1 MFNRNQYDLSYIF
14 KYSERFEDSKNN
26 KNSLYS
32 DKTVKVFDDE
42 EKTCHENLMF
52 ESRFES
58 GNLAMASKVSD
69 TEYNLLLQQDTN
81 SFGNTQWFFFKVSN
95 MKSRTKYKFNI
106 LNYSKKYSLYQ
117 EGMQV
122 CIYSQKNFEKNNEGW
137 YRGGNK
143 ITYSQNKILKNP
155 LKTYS
160 TMSFEYIFNYS
171 DDYVYFAYAI
181 PYTYTDLLTLLDN
194 YDKNSSI
201 TNILIRKPL
210 CKTISGNIVYYLTI
224 TNPGTRDE
232 ILHKKAVIL
241 QARVHPGETVSSHAM
256 HNILNFLTSSST
268 EAHFLRNRYIFKI
281 IPMMN
286 PDGVINGNYR
296 CSLLGVD
303 LNRRWKR
310 PDMHMHPEIFY
321 SKKLI
326 ESIHKKYTIA
336 LIGDLHG
343 HSIKKNIFL
352 YGCNYFDM
360 PHRCKLFPYYLS
372 KNSNFISFIDCR
384 FSVHKSKEKTLR
396 VTLFRELKIPN
407 VFTIEISFCGGNF
420 ARYKNMQYTCKAIR
434 EFADEFCKGLMGL
447 DDCLTVPK
455 KLDGLMFD
463 FGHNRG
469 ISVNSECSAV
479 SYGSHSTIIKNT
491 RSEKFSSIFTE
502 FICNKDLLATGE
514 IEDDGSDSDPS
525 EDNAVE
531 EQIIKEFKN
540 KNKEKNKKLPVT
552 SVSSK
557 VLSKPKCKKCG
568 KNNFPDHICVRNIG
582 KKEIN
587 QIKSIKQIKH
597 INIVTKI
604 IRSKE
609 EPQKKKVYYTQ
620 TPEAIYQPIGKVKS
634 ENPQA
639 VESANY
645 DIAQKINSTFV
656 ERANEKNYVGL
667 GLVSK
672 SPIAEGRGI
681 LFRERSYDKA
691 FDKIQKSFTPLPGV
705 HLIGIIEGITCN
717 LVSGRSRPNQAKN
730 YK

>member
-1 MFNRNQYDLSYIF
+1 MCN
-14 KYSERFEDSKNN
+14 
-26 KNSLYS
+26 
-32 DKTVKVFDDE
+32 DKTVKEFYD
-42 EKTCHENLMF
+42 EKTTSYENLIF

-58 GNLAMASKVSD
+58 GNLSMASKISE

-81 SFGNTQWFFFKVSN
+81 SYGNTQWFFFQVSN
-95 MKSRTKYKFNI
+95 MKLHTKYKFNI

-122 CIYSQKNFEKNNEGW
+122 CIYSQRNFDKNNEGW
-137 YRGGNK
+137 YRGGDK
-143 ITYSQNKILKNP
+143 ITYSSNKIFKNP
-155 LKTYS
+155 FKTYS
-160 TMSFEYIFNYS
+160 TMSFEYTFNFT
-171 DDYVYFAYAI
+171 DDFVYFAYAV
-181 PYTYTDLLTLLDN
+181 PYTYTDLLTLLDS
-194 YDKNSSI
+194 YDKNPSL

-210 CKTISGNIVYYLTI
+210 CQTLTGNTVYYLTI

-241 QARVHPGETVSSHAM
+241 LARVHPGETVSSHAM
-256 HNILNFLTSSST
+256 HNILNFLISSST

-281 IPMMN
+281 IPMIN

-303 LNRRWKR
+303 LNRRWKH

-326 ESIHKKYTIA
+326 ESIHKKYKIA

-352 YGCNYFDM
+352 YGCNYINM

-372 KNSNFISFIDCR
+372 KNSNFISFTDCR
-384 FSVHKSKEKTLR
+384 FSIHKNKEKTLR
-396 VTLFRELKIPN
+396 VALFRELKIPT
-407 VFTIEISFCGGNF
+407 VFTIEISFCGSNF

-455 KLDGLMFD
+455 KLDEIMLD

-469 ISVNSECSAV
+469 ISLNSECSAV
-479 SYGSHSTIIKNT
+479 SSGSYSTVVKNT
-491 RSEKFSSIFTE
+491 RCDNFSSIFKE
-502 FICNKDLLATGE
+502 FICNKELLATGE

-531 EQIIKEFKN
+531 EFIIKEFKD
-540 KNKEKNKKLPVT
+540 KNKGKNKKIPVA

-557 VLSKPKCKKCG
+557 ALSKPKCKKCG
-568 KNNFPDHICVRNIG
+568 KNDFPDHICIPNSG
-582 KKEIN
+582 KKQVSQINQVNQIN
-587 QIKSIKQIKH
+587 QIKN
-597 INIVTKI
+597 INIITKI
-604 IRSKE
+604 TKNKE
-609 EPQKKKVYYTQ
+609 ETHKKRILYTQ
-620 TPEAIYQPIGKVKS
+620 TPGAMYQPIGKFKS
-634 ENPQA
+634 ENHQ
-639 VESANY
+639 VVTKDYNNISE
-645 DIAQKINSTFV
+645 KINSTFV
-656 ERANEKNYVGL
+656 EKANEKTFVGL

-672 SPIAEGRGI
+672 SPIADGRGV
-681 LFRERSYDKA
+681 LFRERSYDKV
-691 FDKIQKSFTPLPGV
+691 FDQIQKSFTPLPGV
-705 HLIGIIEGITCN
+705 HLIGIVEGISCN
-717 LVSGRSRPNQAKN
+717 LASGRSKKSLSKN